1 MKGIKPK
8 KVEPT
13 KVGGP
18 KELDYWEPAKQLL
31 SDQKFLDSLMKYD
44 KDNIPDSVIQN
55 IQPCILPCSGFYIL
69 FFEPLRYN
77 E

>member
-8 KVEPT
+8 KVEPA

-31 SDQKFLDSLMKYD
+31 SDPKFLDSLMRYD

-55 IQPCILPCSGFYIL
+55 IQPCIFSGFYFCCDL
-69 FFEPLRYN
+69 FI
-77 E
+77 